1 MWVVSDRP
9 ASAVLAE
16 AAEVAGY
23 APSVHNT
30 QPWRWRISGDRMDL
44 LADRRRQLTVAD
56 PQARLLTISCGAALH
71 HVVVA
76 LAAEGWQAHVQRLE
90 GPDHLVRI
98 TLDSRSDVTAEAM
111 RRLQAIRVRHT
122 DRRPVGDTPITA
134 ETVDVLRQAASA
146 CGIDLHLLTPDQ
158 VIELGAASARADR
171 VELLDPQHRHE
182 LTYWI
187 GGDRPEG
194 TGIPDSALAE
204 EPPGGPVPGRDF
216 VRAGTLP
223 TGDGTDHD
231 IDRAASYAVLFGM
244 GDEPSDWLRA
254 GEALSA
260 CWLAATE
267 HGVSVLPF
275 SAVIE
280 VPATREVLR
289 RLLSGIGYP
298 YLVLRL
304 GIAPDDRPGPPHTP
318 RLPAKQLI
326 ESAPPNGDRGR
337 GDARLLDG

>member
-1 MWVVSDRP
+1 MVWVVSERS

-30 QPWRWRISGDRMDL
+30 QPWRWRINAETMDL
-44 LADRRRQLTVAD
+44 LADRERQLAVAD
-56 PQARLLTISCGAALH
+56 PQGRLLTISCGAALH
-71 HVVVA
+71 HATVA
-76 LAAEGWQAHVQRLE
+76 LAAEGWQAKLRCLD
-90 GPDHLVRI
+90 GPDHLARI
-98 TLDSRSDVTAEAM
+98 TLGPHLEATPEVTAEAM
-111 RRLQAIRVRHT
+111 RHLQAIRVRHT
-122 DRRPVGDTPITA
+122 DRRPVGGTPITT
-134 ETVDVLRQAASA
+134 ETVDVLRSVAAA
-146 CGIDLHLLTPDQ
+146 YGIDVHLLTPDQ
-158 VIELGAASARADR
+158 VVELGAASAQADR
-171 VELLDPQHRHE
+171 IELLDPQQRQE
-182 LTYWI
+182 LNYWI
-187 GGDRPEG
+187 GGERPEG
-194 TGIPDSALAE
+194 TGIPDSALPE
-204 EPPGGPVPGRDF
+204 EPTGGPIPGRDF

-223 TGDGTDHD
+223 TGEDTGEGT
-231 IDRAASYAVLFGM
+231 DRAASYAVLFGM
-244 GDEPSDWLRA
+244 GDEPADWLRA

-267 HGVSVLPF
+267 RGVSVLPF

-318 RLPAKQLI
+318 RVPAQQLI
-326 ESAPPNGDRGR
+326 EIAKAP
-337 GDARLLDG
+337 

>member
-1 MWVVSDRP
+1 
-9 ASAVLAE
+9 VLAE

-30 QPWRWRISGDRMDL
+30 QPWRWRISGEGMDL
-44 LADRRRQLTVAD
+44 FADRERQLTVAD
-56 PQARLLTISCGAALH
+56 PQGRLLTISCGAALH
-71 HVVVA
+71 HAVVA
-76 LAAEGWQAHVQRLE
+76 LAAEGWQARVRRLD
-90 GPDHLVRI
+90 GPDHLARI
-98 TLDSRSDVTAEAM
+98 TLGRHAEVTAEAM
-111 RRLQAIRVRHT
+111 RHLQAIRVRHT
-122 DRRPVGDTPITA
+122 DRRPVADTPVTA
-134 ETVDVLRQAASA
+134 ETVDVLRHAAA
-146 CGIDLHLLTPDQ
+146 AHGIDMHFLKPDQ

-171 VELLDPQHRHE
+171 IELLDPQQRHE
-182 LTYWI
+182 LTYWV

-194 TGIPDSALAE
+194 TGIPDSALTTG
-204 EPPGGPVPGRDF
+204 EPSGGPVPGRDF

-223 TGDGTDHD
+223 TSNGT
-231 IDRAASYAVLFGM
+231 DRAASYAVLFGM
-244 GDEPSDWLRA
+244 GDEPGDWLRA

-267 HGVSVLPF
+267 RGVSVLPF

-289 RLLSGIGYP
+289 RLVSGIGYP

-318 RLPAKQLI
+318 RVPARQLI
-326 ESAPPNGDRGR
+326 EIGEAP
-337 GDARLLDG
+337 

>member
-1 MWVVSDRP
+1 M
-9 ASAVLAE
+9 
-16 AAEVAGY
+16 AGY

-30 QPWRWRISGDRMDL
+30 QPWRWRISGDGMDL
-44 LADRRRQLTVAD
+44 MADRDRQLTIAD
-56 PQARLLTISCGAALH
+56 PQGRLLTISCGAALH
-71 HVVVA
+71 HATIA
-76 LAAEGWQAHVQRLE
+76 LAAEGWQAKVRLLD
-90 GPDHLVRI
+90 GPDHLARVTLGPRI
-98 TLDSRSDVTAEAM
+98 EATVEVTAEMM
-111 RRLQAIRVRHT
+111 RHLQAIRVRHT
-122 DRRPVGDTPITA
+122 DRRPVADTPITA
-134 ETVDVLRQAASA
+134 ETVDVLRDAAA
-146 CGIDLHLLTPDQ
+146 AYGIDIHLLTADQ

-171 VELLDPQHRHE
+171 IELLDPQQRDE

-194 TGIPDSALAE
+194 TGIPDSALTE
-204 EPPGGPVPGRDF
+204 EPTGGPIPGRDF

-223 TGDGTDHD
+223 TAAGT
-231 IDRAASYAVLFGM
+231 DRAASYVVLFGM
-244 GDEPSDWLRA
+244 GDEPQDWLRA

-267 HGVSVLPF
+267 SGVSVLPF

-289 RLLSGIGYP
+289 RLLSSIGYP

-304 GIAPDDRPGPPHTP
+304 GIAPADRPGPPHTP

-326 ESAPPNGDRGR
+326 EIS
-337 GDARLLDG
+337 